1 MYVVKKRTL
10 FEPTFASTQLGFW
23 QKLYN
28 AARMTD
34 GRNVMVRE
42 FFRLV
47 SMFLFNFLF
56 KMNLFSDV

>member
-1 MYVVKKRTL
+1 MYLRGRNLQQEESMYVVKKRTL

-34 GRNVMVRE
+34 G
-42 FFRLV
+42 
-47 SMFLFNFLF
+47 
-56 KMNLFSDV
+56 KM